1 MTPEPTL
8 AKRPGFGLPVQLA
21 FLIAVCALVYWFRLG
36 SGGFFGTEA
45 HRAVPAYE
53 MLEHGHWLVPR
64 MFDQPY
70 LRKPPGMPWAI
81 AGMSSV
87 LGESV
92 FAARAVSAL
101 ASTLMA
107 VVAFGTAKRW
117 FGARAA
123 LPAGLAQAL
132 MPVLWE
138 TGRAAEIEP
147 LNHLGTQIAAL
158 LLIDALVFARTKQ
171 GRVVS
176 ASVAAIG
183 IIWFALAKGP
193 ASVPVIVA
201 TISAICIV
209 TKSWKPLAGVLWI
222 SLAISGVV
230 IAGFGWLIAQ
240 AAGQEVRAPVVQS
253 PGEFLFE
260 PGMILGIL
268 TLPFV
273 SFAQMLP
280 ASFGLLFPW
289 GEDAKQEVG
298 RDGWPERSM
307 RIARTLAV
315 AWFIAVGL
323 YMVFGVRNP
332 RYTLPAAVLL
342 APLAGAYL
350 AGVGVWMTES
360 RCRIG
365 RLMVLGRGAA
375 LGVVLIAGAVLY
387 QFTIEAN
394 RRATSATQTG
404 MAIASEL
411 DILFS
416 ENPNLLPATI
426 VANDVIEARP
436 ELALAI
442 EHTLREL
449 GHDVRVVWVPDLA
462 DQLADQYSD
471 GALIALL
478 RVDGGST
485 ESVLIDR
492 YSLIPMGTRWAEWP
506 FHKYLA
512 ALYLV
517 NDRD

>member
-8 AKRPGFGLPVQLA
+8 IKKTGLGIPVQLA
-21 FLIAVCALVYWFRLG
+21 FLLAVCALVYWFRLG

-53 MLEHGHWLVPR
+53 MLEHGRWLVPQ

-81 AGMSSV
+81 AGMSAV
-87 LGESV
+87 FGESV

-107 VVAFGTAKRW
+107 VIAFGFAKRW

-147 LNHLGTQIAAL
+147 LNHLGTQIAVL
-158 LLIDALVFARTKQ
+158 MLIDALVFVRTKR

-176 ASVAAIG
+176 ASIAAIG

-193 ASVPVIVA
+193 ASAPVLIATIAAVCIVA
-201 TISAICIV
+201 
-209 TKSWKPLAGVLWI
+209 KSWKPLAGVLWI
-222 SLAISGVV
+222 ALAISGVV
-230 IAGFGWLIAQ
+230 IAGLGWMIAE
-240 AAGQEVRAPVVQS
+240 AAGQEARAPVLQS
-253 PGEFLFE
+253 PGQFLFE

-268 TLPFV
+268 TLPLI
-273 SFAQMLP
+273 SFAQMVP
-280 ASFGLLFPW
+280 ASFALLFPW
-289 GEDAKQEVG
+289 GADAKREVG
-298 RDGWPERSM
+298 RDGWSEKSM
-307 RIARTLAV
+307 RIVRTLAV

-360 RCRIG
+360 RGRIG
-365 RLMVLGRGAA
+365 KLMLLGRGR
-375 LGVVLIAGAVLY
+375 VLVSVLMVGAVVY
-387 QFTIEAN
+387 QFTIESN
-394 RRATSATQTG
+394 RRATSATQIGIT
-404 MAIASEL
+404 IADEL
-411 DILFS
+411 AALFS
-416 ENPNLLPATI
+416 AEPNLLPATI
-426 VANDVIEARP
+426 IANDVIEARP
-436 ELALAI
+436 EILLAI
-442 EHTLREL
+442 ERTLRGRGL
-449 GHDVRVVWVPDLA
+449 DVRIEWVPGLSESWDV
-462 DQLADQYSD
+462 QSSD
-471 GALIALL
+471 RVIIALL
-478 RVDGGST
+478 RVDGGSAEAGLT
-485 ESVLIDR
+485 DRHSLVL
-492 YSLIPMGTRWAEWP
+492 LGTDSAGWT
-506 FHKYLA
+506 FHKYRA